1 MQKLNPQSK
10 NILSLVM
17 LAIYLPLIA
26 FAYLA
31 QNVLQ
36 NRPES
41 FDKPILFY
49 VHHFSTP
56 TWDKLAVILTNLG
69 SPTTMGIIAALVLIG
84 LIQFKKYRAGLFF
97 AVAVG
102 GAGLINLIAKP
113 IFHEARPELWSRLVT
128 ETDYSFPSG
137 HAMGSLALVLAII
150 ILLWPS
156 KWRRLSLVLGTIF
169 ILIIGLTRLY
179 LGVHYPS
186 DILAGWSLSISWVTI
201 AYYLFY
207 IRKIDVKLAR
217 I

>member
-217 I
+217 V